1 MPMEIIQHKNYKEAK
16 LAFLLYQRLWSARAI
31 SFVILVMLPIFEVCR
46 TFGYLWNVYILLCEF
61 QTNSLFGYEYDW
73 FEIVLRGEP

>member
-1 MPMEIIQHKNYKEAK
+1 MIILMLIYMEICVDILQVILGRSMPMEIIQHKNYKEAK

-46 TFGYLWNVYILLCEF
+46 TFGYL
-61 QTNSLFGYEYDW
+61 
-73 FEIVLRGEP
+73 